1 MKLLCFFFPNM
12 PVIRYT
18 FWLLLHE
25 TVILAALGTAVIL
38 EQPEAVVIFVFKQEL
53 TGQQYQKFCM

>member
-25 TVILAALGTAVIL
+25 TVILAALGTAVISD
-38 EQPEAVVIFVFKQEL
+38 EAVVIFVFKQEL
-53 TGQQYQKFCM
+53 TG